1 MPFGSIKQTFWV
13 PIKAICN
20 LLICALLCIG
30 LNLNSN
36 ANTNIGAT
44 DAETIA
50 VSKLIA
56 HINSYSI
63 VTDNVNDAHYASYL
77 ECASDDHDLSL
88 KDNDAMS
95 NVEVRNRFGACVNTE
110 GYLEYGDVLDSVQP
124 MDVVIFSVGGDERV
138 TIRPYAAP
146 VKVKVNIEYSARGYD
161 GFEQE
166 IEISSL
172 FSSASFEEYEISK
185 YGYMRQISAMPE
197 FEMGTEKGDGS
208 FYLEPGKSYIA
219 SVQLCMS
226 QIEDTNGVPAAP
238 ITIQG
243 MYVCLT
249 DDMQTELPISEYDDN
264 FLDSDLGGYFRRV
277 IENY

>member
-1 MPFGSIKQTFWV
+1 MPFESIKQPLWV

-20 LLICALLCIG
+20 LLICALLCTG

-56 HINSYSI
+56 RINSYSI
-63 VTDNVNDAHYASYL
+63 VTDNVNDA
-77 ECASDDHDLSL
+77 
-88 KDNDAMS
+88 MS
-95 NVEVRNRFGACVNTE
+95 SVEVRNRFGAGVNTD

-146 VKVKVNIEYSARGYD
+146 VKVNVNVEYSARGYS

-172 FSSASFEEYEISK
+172 FSSASFEKYEISK

-238 ITIQG
+238 ITIRG
-243 MYVCLT
+243 IYVCLSEE
-249 DDMQTELPISEYDDN
+249 MQTELPISEYDDN
-264 FLDSDLGGYFRRV
+264 FLDSDLGAYFRRM